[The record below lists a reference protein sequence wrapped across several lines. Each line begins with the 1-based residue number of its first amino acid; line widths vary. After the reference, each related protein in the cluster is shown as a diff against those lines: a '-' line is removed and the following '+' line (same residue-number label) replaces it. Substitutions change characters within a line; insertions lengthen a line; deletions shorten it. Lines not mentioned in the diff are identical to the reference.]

1 MKCPNCHQELADN
14 CLFCT
19 SCGMKI
25 DPEASAPQT
34 PDQTENIAVQNFS
47 DIENVQNDQPSAGN
61 TIQQQPNFT
70 AQQPNSKSNICKI
83 CGGTVDPKT
92 KVCTTCGKQYFKISV
107 TLISLIAVSVIA
119 LILAVFSVT
128 KISALNKTIDSQE
141 STIQTLN
148 NELDTYQ
155 DKIDFMDQYVVI
167 EIEGDNTYYHK
178 YGCPSIKGKTFWI
191 FNISAAKSQ
200 GYIADP
206 ACN

>member
-14 CLFCT
+14 SLFCT

-25 DPEASAPQT
+25 DPKMSAPQI
-34 PDQTENIAVQNFS
+34 PGQNENIG
-47 DIENVQNDQPSAGN
+47 NVQPGQSAAGN
-61 TIQQQPNFT
+61 TQSQQPNFT
-70 AQQPNSKSNICKI
+70 AQPPFPKTNICKV

-92 KVCTTCGKQYFKISV
+92 KICTTCGKQYFKMSV

-128 KISALNKTIDSQE
+128 KISALNRTIDSQE
-141 STIQTLN
+141 STIQSLN

-206 ACN
+206 ACQ